1 MTRQGRAANNFLKA
15 SKALKAAGESQLRK
29 ELHGSVRKAARPLIP
44 RARAAARAQLPKR
57 GGLAKA
63 VASSPMR
70 AQVLTGRNKYGVR
83 IAVGKNRRAG
93 ARDTN
98 RGRIRHPL
106 FGNRERWYSQQTPK
120 GWFDD
125 TMRAAAPPIRREVE
139 KAIQK
144 SLDDIA
150 RRGRR

>member
-1 MTRQGRAANNFLKA
+1 MPSGRSTANRFLRV
-15 SKALKAAGESQLRK
+15 SKALKAAGEKQMRK
-29 ELHGSVRKAARPLIP
+29 ELHSSVRTAAKPLIP
-44 RARAAARAQLPKR
+44 KARQAALSQLPKR

-63 VASSPMR
+63 VASSQMR

-83 IAVGKNRRAG
+83 ITVGKNRRAG

-98 RGRIRHPL
+98 RGKIRHPV
-106 FGNRERWYSQQTPK
+106 FGNRDVWKDQRVPK

-125 TMRAAAPPIRREVE
+125 TMKAAAPPIRRDVE

-144 SLDDIA
+144 VLDDIA
-150 RRGRR
+150 RRGR